1 MIDMNVKSCRRA
13 GLLLALFSAAVAG
26 AAALGQD
33 RELSPPDVEKAD
45 QLRQDMRRMIGLA
58 RDRVFPALVNIRVI
72 TVQYWDGKEHKGAS
86 GGSGTIITPE
96 GHVLTNYHVVHNG
109 RSFKCTLSD
118 KREVSA
124 ELVGEDPLTDLAVLK
139 LDLSELR
146 SSDKTIPTAELGD
159 SDQLEIGDTV
169 MAMGSPWALA
179 RSVTLGIVSN
189 CDRILSGDEDDAGEM
204 TLDEDQRTGI
214 FNRWIQHDAAI
225 NPGNSG
231 GPLVNLRGEVIGVNA
246 RGQMMGGDM
255 GFAIPSNLAKYVA
268 AQLIEHGE
276 VPRSDIGLSF
286 KPIKKTGLQ
295 EGVLV
300 NSVVKDGPAEK
311 AGLKPGDVIVAMDG
325 RPITVRF
332 PEQVPP
338 LLKQIAEQPVGST
351 IEFSYKRGGQT
362 HTASVVTEKLRKD
375 RGEEAAFRGW
385 GITAIDITEKMA
397 RERRL
402 DSSDGVLVSSVG
414 SGSPAQQAEPA
425 VFPGDVIRSVAGEP
439 VKNLEGFIERYRKIM
454 EAEKKPET
462 IMIEFDRA
470 GESQLTL
477 LKPKKDDD
485 IDPPR
490 EVPKAWIGV
499 AVQPVVKQ
507 LAEQLGHPD
516 ALGFRITRVYP
527 RTKAA
532 TADLK
537 VGDIV
542 LGVDG
547 ERLKPRGMQDA
558 GLFHRVI
565 RRMDIDAEATLSVMR
580 EGEEVKV
587 VVPLE
592 RTRLTPAE
600 TRKDHNSDFELTV
613 REVTFFDRVDNR
625 WGDDVNG
632 VLVSDVERAGWA
644 GQGGI
649 WPGDLIQ
656 RIDEFEIAGLDD
668 YRKAMEDVAKRKPE
682 RVVFVVLRG
691 VHSRFEYVE
700 PEWKP
705 VASDE
710 KVEEEG

>member
-1 MIDMNVKSCRRA
+1 MIDSAIKSCRRI
-13 GLLLALFSAAVAG
+13 LLVLALTCVAG
-26 AAALGQD
+26 PAAAQQVG
-33 RELSPPDVEKAD
+33 ELAPPDVEKAD
-45 QLRQDMRRMIGLA
+45 QLRQDLRRMIGLA

-72 TVQYWDGKEHKGAS
+72 TVQYWDGKEHKGAA
-86 GGSGTIITPE
+86 GGSGTIISAD

-118 KREVSA
+118 KQEVSA
-124 ELVGEDPLTDLAVLK
+124 DLVGEDPLTDLAVLR
-139 LDLSELR
+139 LRLSELR
-146 SSDKTIPTAELGD
+146 SPDKAIPSAELGD

-189 CDRILSGDEDDAGEM
+189 TDRILSGDDDDAGEM
-204 TLDEDQRTGI
+204 QLGEDQRTGI

-246 RGQMMGGDM
+246 RGQSMGGDM
-255 GFAIPSNLAKYVA
+255 GFAIPSNLARYVA

-286 KPIKKTGLQ
+286 KPIKKTGLD

-300 NSVVKDGPAEK
+300 NSLVTDGK
-311 AGLKPGDVIVAMDG
+311 
-325 RPITVRF
+325 PITVRF

-338 LLKQIAEQPVGST
+338 LLKQIAEQPLGST
-351 IEFSYKRGGQT
+351 IEFTYQRDGQT
-362 HTASVVTEKLRKD
+362 RTASVVTEKLRKD
-375 RGEEAAFRGW
+375 RGDEAAFRAW
-385 GITAIDITEKMA
+385 GLTGIDITEKMA

-402 DSSDGVLVSSVG
+402 DSSDGVLVSSIG

-425 VFPGDVIRSVAGEP
+425 LMPGDVIRSVAGEP
-439 VKNLEGFIERYRKIM
+439 VENLDAFIARYRQIM
-454 EAEKKPET
+454 ESEKKPEY
-462 IMIEFDRA
+462 IMLEYDRA
-470 GESQLTL
+470 GESQVTL
-477 LKPKKDDD
+477 LKPKRDEDF
-485 IDPPR
+485 DPPR

-499 AVQPVVKQ
+499 AVQPVLKQ

-516 ALGFRITRVYP
+516 ALGFRVTRVYP

-532 TADLK
+532 DADLK
-537 VGDIV
+537 VGDII

-547 ERLKPRGMQDA
+547 ERLRPRGMQDA
-558 GLFHRVI
+558 GLFHRFI
-565 RRMDIDAEATLSVMR
+565 RRLDTDAQATLSLMR
-580 EGEEVKV
+580 DGESTQI

-613 REVTFFDRVDNR
+613 REVTFFDRVDAR
-625 WGDDVNG
+625 WSDDVKG
-632 VLVSDVERAGWA
+632 VLVSDVERAGWT

-656 RIDEFEIAGLDD
+656 RIDEFEIQGIED
-668 YRKAMEDVAKRKPE
+668 YRKAMEAVTKRKPD

-710 KVEEEG
+710 EVDEG